1 MKNTLRKITA
11 ALMAV
16 LLATV
21 LFAVA
26 LPVAADEAQTGEIQ
40 ISWTGGFVK
49 NNVDKAVS
57 ALGSDPSGWNWQVV
71 AGGGFYMTDV
81 ITVTKAGTTVSIN
94 VPQLYTGSAKQMRMA
109 SFSSKWECSTAQQLI
124 SALGTYNASKVA
136 ENYAVSVDGN
146 GAATLTGAFAFSGS
160 GSTNSNFTATKCDG
174 GYTYTY
180 TTQKD
185 NEHFVFT
192 SYGQPSDVT
201 LSYSYSGEGT
211 TQVYTTEKPADA
223 PMLDTSAAEALT
235 DAQKTMLMEAV
246 ERYGITDQATFDA
259 LCEAAS
265 AFTYDGIA
273 ARVQK
278 GVGIRS
284 LYTVNHALLDA
295 SSADRI
301 AYGAIMGVGEHLG
314 EHIAYTN
321 ELTVSADAN
330 EGYKADLRGSKA
342 AVIYD
347 SEGASYASGKYAQ
360 ILGDAYTFAYTS
372 TFGEDSMTPELMRET
387 ELIYRGFMAVTVGD
401 ATYIL
406 YADASGDVF
415 GKEGAT
421 YGTATSLLE
430 VSKYFREVY
439 KDESGEKVYADN
451 VLLKESIAAAM
462 DSEFVFTASDF
473 KTEDADGSVIV
484 GSNIKYH
491 AATETTKETVVLTSS
506 GTLSSIGNDYLSLT
520 VEAAR
525 EGFYNVSFVGN
536 TLGAQMH
543 YIMWQNSSLESGYQ
557 KFYNGTRIATNST
570 RRANYATALGD
581 TWANLYTVQANFRVL
596 PALEETHSNIG
607 QIYLKEGTN
616 KITLWLSSVTNAGNY
631 RAPYFG
637 LSSLSFTMASELD
650 TDALKLSV
658 YSGSAIYADGYDKVS
673 HVEGGATY
681 PNKNSALTLE
691 KNNKAGIYLR
701 AQSTTNLDKP
711 DRLWYHFSVEK
722 SGIYEAFAA
731 LGGYEGT
738 YEILDQE
745 GKEIYK
751 HAFASDPLTSTTHS
765 AAVSYQSAG
774 EVYLKKGNYTVRFQ
788 LAKNKTYSLHQG
800 FFFSPTDEEVEE
812 PAVYTLTVHYL
823 YEDGTKAKDTLTVEY
838 DEGVSYE
845 VESPVI
851 PGYKPSEAVVS
862 GTATENREVTVI
874 YTENRVTLTFT
885 PVDPNGDAI
894 NGVTLGTLSVLA
906 GNAYEYTLPT
916 VSGYLIRETAVSGT
930 AGYADETV
938 SVTLYD
944 ALYDYS
950 VADGT
955 ISGTA
960 LETDVGY
967 LPTVET
973 SKVTFKITPD
983 VSGAYAIYGVVS
995 TKGAKIDV
1003 TAKNPTAV
1011 WGSSFTYGR
1020 IAAYT
1025 TSETTN
1031 AVPTAR
1037 GEVVLAYQYLTAGV
1051 ENTITVGF
1059 SGNTVGVSSISF
1071 ALVTPEFETADNE
1084 QIVTAAKDKTKYNST
1099 SVVSGSN
1106 TLYGVNFDS
1115 TGNTLIR
1122 NYENS
1127 WVEYDLSI
1135 GKTGVYD
1142 IYGLVAMS
1150 GAGQT
1155 TLLLTNKSTGKETP
1169 LVYTATKTIQVAG
1182 KSTSSTEIE
1191 MIKASP
1197 LYKGEYTVRIT
1208 TTSGYFAFSMIR
1220 FNFVSEL
1227 ETGSTA
1233 DGEYVTEA
1241 EGKVV
1246 SVNANYYP
1254 GFTRKAVTFSED
1266 DGSATYDPLFI
1277 ALLNEYG
1284 FKGTFNLLAAK
1295 SDYSIY
1301 AGHEIANHG
1310 CHVDGI
1316 KTTATT
1322 PYTLSKVLSTI
1333 KSLNDQL
1340 NSGLAK
1346 DGNTQNGSVTSF
1358 VHPFT
1363 SGYRFLSDK
1372 VYTDESE
1379 LSALATLFTAAGKP
1393 EYTAEKL
1400 GKMKEADI
1408 FLDYLNAIG
1417 ITSSRYVSNGY
1428 SGSTN
1433 FDLPEDFMLWQP
1445 TLHQSA
1451 LKNTAADGY
1460 SNTYAN
1466 AFRDLADDGTL
1477 KVLYIWGHS
1486 FELVN
1491 EQYPTSSAT
1500 STIKEADLI
1509 AFLNAFSGDEYYKD
1523 TVSGIREYVEA
1534 TRSLIVSGG
1543 KVYNPTDI
1551 TVYITVTVEDGE
1563 AKRIVLA
1570 PGETYTVAFSEVTLS
1585 VESDKVT
1592 LPTGAEILP
1601 ATEGY
1606 DASYIWKNG
1615 ATVTLNLTGMAEG
1628 YYAVYGKLNAN
1639 HGYISAVTLQNKSAS
1654 AMTSAAIKKVQTA
1667 NTDWS
1672 GYTSGGRVLD
1682 YTGGKTGSAYNENN
1696 KDQYKVA
1703 SENGYVLLGY
1713 QYFVPD
1719 ANTVTVKIDTST
1731 VGISAF
1737 KISAVAEIPS
1747 SATHILGGTYS
1758 KAEDVGGNGNSFS
1771 VSHNSA
1777 WIRPDDV
1784 LEYTVNLAQSGEY
1797 KIYMLAG
1804 GQDLGVAIKDA
1815 MGWQHELMKSGE
1827 VQVGTSSKS
1836 HVAFAYA
1843 DTVMLP
1849 AGETVLSMSSS
1860 NYGDYRI
1867 ITFVRVGEYV
1877 APDPVMTVRGFK
1889 HDLSV
1894 GTASAS
1900 VTLVDPSSYAAVLAV
1915 FDGEGNVLAYDALVK
1930 GYEKASAS
1938 ATLSV
1943 ALSQDDAASA
1953 KSVKVFAASEE
1964 TLGEIER
1971 KALSKD
1977 IAAEFEYRTENGL
1990 RILVLSDEHYALDK
2004 TTRVGKVTGKTY
2016 TTAYTNSG
2024 YAGNSVSGQHNNYGV
2039 DSDTHLQAMIDAIIA
2054 ENAKSPIDAV
2064 MYLGDMSDMDHW
2076 YKQFNNNP
2084 AKFGVSGIDDL
2095 YKSDYDEIYYVKTEY
2110 YDQLKAYGIPFF
2122 MTLGNHD
2129 VYKDEWF
2136 FDLTKPSADYKIG
2149 DVAAVAEGVSVCYV
2163 SMTDYV
2169 VLFEKNGEKDTAFG
2183 MIASHRT
2190 AGAPLEKYLSGGAS
2204 TIQHIAT
2211 DATLLQEM
2219 KNGVSEMLSVS
2230 KDYKQVFF
2238 GCHMLGDSYFSEFLA
2253 TDGRIRALFMGD
2265 SHVERDYTIGATGV
2279 YNINDGSFAH
2289 TFGMQYGFDYNFA
2302 AEPWGYVILET
2313 HGTVSET
2320 YHVNPEQVYDIS
2332 QAYFFRYNDEEIR
2345 AKSYSEEASAAIL
2358 AMLNEKAG
2366 TSYTTLKDARTA
2378 GLVTTYKNDV
2388 DAIAREDFLARL
2400 YTAWTTLGL
2409 IDGSTTDLEKAK
2421 MIRYDATSLDGIAIG
2436 QILHALMFA
2445 ETTVKLG
2452 ENAPGTIVKE
2462 ADGTL
2467 LYCVEYRHYDLKNL
2481 YRGELLTPVEK

>member
-1 MKNTLRKITA
+1 MKNTLRKITVALMTVLVATILFA
-11 ALMAV
+11 ALPA
-16 LLATV
+16 
-21 LFAVA
+21 
-26 LPVAADEAQTGEIQ
+26 AADEAQTGETTVTWE
-40 ISWTGGFVK
+40 SGFVR
-49 NNVDKAVS
+49 NTANASMAEGSLQDNATFSRTELVYVS
-57 ALGSDPSGWNWQVV
+57 SADVTVSWWAPYWYANTVQYVSIRDAEDAYISCGM
-71 AGGGFYMTDV
+71 AGTDSASSV
-81 ITVTKAGTTVSIN
+81 RETRNGVNGCIYSYTTTSECYLRITVYAES
-94 VPQLYTGSAKQMRMA
+94 TG
-109 SFSSKWECSTAQQLI
+109 FV
-124 SALGTYNASKVA
+124 ASKMN
-136 ENYAVSVDGN
+136 EYAS
-146 GAATLTGAFAFSGS
+146 TLTYTLGANATENAFV
-160 GSTNSNFTATKCDG
+160 C
-174 GYTYTY
+174 
-180 TTQKD
+180 
-185 NEHFVFT
+185 
-192 SYGQPSDVT
+192 
-201 LSYSYSGEGT
+201 
-211 TQVYTTEKPADA
+211 PADEI
-223 PMLDTSAAEALT
+223 PENPTLDTSAAEALT
-235 DAQKTMLMEAV
+235 DEQKAMLMEAV
-246 ERYGITDQATFDA
+246 ERYGVAEQATFDA

-273 ARVQK
+273 ARVTK

-284 LYTVNHALLDA
+284 LYTVNHAILA
-295 SSADRI
+295 VSSADRI
-301 AYGAIMGVGEHLG
+301 TYGAIMGVGEYLG
-314 EHIAYTN
+314 ETVAKTN

-330 EGYKADLRGSKA
+330 EGYKADVRGSKA
-342 AVIYD
+342 VVIYD

-360 ILGDAYTFAYTS
+360 ILGDDYTFAYTS
-372 TFGEDSMTPELMRET
+372 TFGEESMTPELMRKT
-387 ELIYRGFMAVTVGD
+387 ELIYRGYIAVTLGD

-421 YGTATSLLE
+421 YGAATSLFE
-430 VSKYFREVY
+430 ASKYFREVY
-439 KDESGEKVYADN
+439 TDETGGAVYADN

-473 KTEDADGSVIV
+473 KTTDEDGSVRKGTV
-484 GSNIKYH
+484 TYH
-491 AATETTKETVVLTSS
+491 AATETTKETVILTSS
-506 GTLSSIGNDYLSLT
+506 GAMNSIGNNYLSLT

-525 EGFYNVSFVGN
+525 EGFYNVSFTGN

-543 YIMWQNSSLESGYQ
+543 YIMWQNSSLESGKNGYQ
-557 KFYNGTRIATNST
+557 PFYNGTRIAANAT
-570 RRANYATALGD
+570 RRTNYAAALGG
-581 TWANLYTVQANFRVL
+581 TWTDLYTVETSFRVL

-616 KITLWLSSVTNAGNY
+616 KITLWLSSVTNAANY

-658 YSGSAIYADGYDKVS
+658 YNGSAIYADGYDKVS

-681 PNKNSALTLE
+681 PKKNDAMTLE
-691 KNNKAGIYLR
+691 KSNTAGIYLR
-701 AQSTTNLDKP
+701 AQSNISLNIP
-711 DRLWYHFSVEK
+711 DRVWYHFSIEK

-745 GKEIYK
+745 GKVIYT

-765 AAVSYQSAG
+765 CAVSYQSAG

-788 LAKNKTYSLHQG
+788 LTKNKTYSLHQG

-823 YEDGTKAKDTLTVEY
+823 YEDGTTAKDTLTVEY
-838 DEGVSYE
+838 EEGVSYE

-874 YTENRVTLTFT
+874 YTENRVTLTFA

-906 GNAYEYTLPT
+906 GNEYEYTLPT

-950 VADGT
+950 VAGGT

-960 LETDVGY
+960 LETGDGY

-973 SKVTFKITPD
+973 KSLTFKITPD

-995 TKGAKIDV
+995 TKGAKVDV

-1025 TSETTN
+1025 TQETTN
-1031 AVPTAR
+1031 AVPTDR
-1037 GEVVLAYQYLTAGV
+1037 EEIVLAYQYLTAGV
-1051 ENTITVGF
+1051 ENAITLGF
-1059 SGNTVGVSSISF
+1059 SETYVGVSSISF

-1084 QIVTAAKDKTKYNST
+1084 QIVTAAKDKTKYSST
-1099 SVVSGSN
+1099 SKGSGSN
-1106 TLYGVNFDS
+1106 TTYGVTFDS
-1115 TGNTLIR
+1115 TGSTLLR

-1135 GKTGVYD
+1135 GKTGIYD
-1142 IYGLVAMS
+1142 IYGLISVQTA
-1150 GAGQT
+1150 GAT

-1169 LVYTATKTIQVAG
+1169 LVFNAKNVIQIGG

-1191 MIKASP
+1191 MIKAAT

-1266 DGSATYDPLFI
+1266 DGSAIYDPLFI

-1284 FKGTFNLLAAK
+1284 FKGTFNLNATK
-1295 SDYSIY
+1295 TDYSIY
-1301 AGHEIANHG
+1301 AGHEVANHG
-1310 CHVDGI
+1310 CHEDGI

-1322 PYTLSKVLSTI
+1322 PYTLSTVLKKI
-1333 KSLNDQL
+1333 KSMNSQL
-1340 NSGLAK
+1340 NSGIAA
-1346 DGNTQNGSVTSF
+1346 DGNTRNDSVSSF

-1372 VYTDESE
+1372 VYTDAAE
-1379 LSALATLFTAAGKP
+1379 LSALAALFTAEGKT

-1400 GKMKEADI
+1400 GKMTEAEI

-1417 ITSSRYVSNGY
+1417 ITSNRYVSNAYG
-1428 SGSTN
+1428 GSKN
-1433 FDLPEDFMLWQP
+1433 FDLPEDFMLWTP
-1445 TLHQSA
+1445 TLHQSQ
-1451 LKNTAADGY
+1451 LKNTAQDGGY

-1466 AFRDLADDGTL
+1466 AFRNLVDDGTL
-1477 KVLYIWGHS
+1477 KLLYIWGHS

-1491 EQYPTSSAT
+1491 EQYPTSSA
-1500 STIKEADLI
+1500 SATIKEADLV

-1543 KVYNPTDI
+1543 KVYNPSDL
-1551 TVYITVTVEDGE
+1551 TVYVTVTVEDGE

-1570 PGETYTVAFSEVTLS
+1570 PGETYAVAFTEVTLP

-1592 LPTGAEILP
+1592 LPSGSEILR
-1601 ATEGY
+1601 ATDGY
-1606 DASYIWKNG
+1606 DASLIWKNG
-1615 ATVTLNLTGMAEG
+1615 TTVTLNLTGMAEG
-1628 YYAVYGKLNAN
+1628 YYAVYGKVNTT
-1639 HGYISAVTLQNKSAS
+1639 HGYIAAVTLQNTTAT
-1654 AMTSAAIKKVQTA
+1654 AMTSDAAKAVQTKDTA
-1667 NTDWS
+1667 WS

-1682 YTGGKTGSAYNENN
+1682 YTGNKTGSAYNENN

-1719 ANTVTVKIDTST
+1719 ANTVTVNIDTST

-1747 SATHILGGTYS
+1747 SATHILGGSYS
-1758 KAEDVGGNGNSFS
+1758 YAEDVGSNGSGYS
-1771 VSHNSA
+1771 VSHNGA
-1777 WIRPDDV
+1777 WIRPDDT
-1784 LEYTVNLAQSGEY
+1784 LKYTVNLAQSGEY
-1797 KIYMLAG
+1797 KVYMLAG
-1804 GQDLGVAIKDA
+1804 GQDLGLAIEDA
-1815 MGWQHELMKSGE
+1815 MGWNHELMKSGK

-1843 DTVMLP
+1843 ETVMLP
-1849 AGETVLSMSSS
+1849 AGETTLSMSNA

-1877 APDPVMTVRGFK
+1877 APDPVLTVRGFT

-1938 ATLSV
+1938 ASLSV
-1943 ALSQDDAASA
+1943 ALAANDVASA
-1953 KSVKVFAASEE
+1953 RSVKVFSASEE

-2054 ENAKSPIDAV
+2054 ENEKSPIDAV
-2064 MYLGDMSDMDHW
+2064 MYLGDMTDMDYW

-2084 AKFGVSGIDDL
+2084 SKFGVSGIDGF
-2095 YKSDYDEIYYVKTEY
+2095 YKSDYDELYYVKTEY

-2190 AGAPLEKYLSGGAS
+2190 AGAPLEKYLSGGAT
-2204 TIQHIAT
+2204 TIQHIGT
-2211 DATLLQEM
+2211 DASLLQEM
-2219 KNGVSEMLSVS
+2219 KDGVSEMLSVS

-2238 GCHMLGDSYFSEFLA
+2238 GCHMLGDTYFSEFLA
-2253 TDGRIRALFMGD
+2253 ADGRIRALFMGD

-2320 YHVNPEQVYDIS
+2320 YHVNPTWDYDIS
-2332 QAYFFRYNDEEIR
+2332 EARFFRYNDEEIR
-2345 AKSYSEEASAAIL
+2345 AKSYSEDASAAIL

-2366 TSYTTLKDARTA
+2366 TSYTTLKDARAA

-2388 DAIAREDFLARL
+2388 DAIAREDFLTRL
-2400 YTAWTTLGL
+2400 YTAWTALGL

-2421 MIRYDATSLDGIAIG
+2421 MIRHDAESLGEIAIG

-2467 LYCVEYRHYDLKNL
+2467 LYCVEYRHYDAKNL